1 MFLTDNEKELGYEL
15 LWKNRD
21 SKILVKKTKVIG
33 TVTSRESIFMAIES
47 HERYCEIVRMNSE
60 DTKPISSIDKAHIA
74 AFAVVVIFIAVIS
87 VMSSS

>member
-60 DTKPISSIDKAHIA
+60 DAKPISSIDKAHIA
-74 AFAVVVIFIAVIS
+74 AFAVVVIFIAVAS
-87 VMSSS
+87 VMSIS